1 VAAIALPDDQRLS
14 LERPATRED
23 RALPAH
29 HAWPVLLVFAMAL
42 ATRLYQLGEES
53 LWIDEAISFGRARL
67 AWPELLEDSIRRKH
81 LPTYFVLLKAWMQLG
96 DSEWMLRFPSALWG
110 AVAAVLVYATGV
122 VLHGRLAGLLAG
134 GLMALASGQVHYG
147 QEARMYA
154 LFTLASSTALLG
166 LSWLAKHPAEAASM
180 PRPRDW
186 SIEGRRP
193 AGLAWLS
200 VFAGTTLAMYT
211 HNTAV
216 FFLAALNLAAIAVWL
231 AGSGWR
237 KGFARNWL
245 ACMAAVLGVWAI
257 WLPTLL
263 HQSGDMQETWRG
275 RAPTFDWV
283 RGVVLDL
290 YGFGDHSVAT
300 FLLVVVLVGVAAH
313 VLRDRKRLFWSTLAF
328 AVGGALCALVVS
340 QVVPMFYRRLL
351 IWESPAWFVLIG
363 VGIAGMPRLLAGF
376 VAVALATIVLPSL
389 SGYYARETKP
399 AWRPMIQALS
409 DDSAAD
415 ARVFSARGE
424 RFLTYYYE
432 RKTDPLPARAFER
445 TKENLERQLDG
456 VDEFYLVGQTQE
468 AKYKQAQAWIRRSK
482 RYKTVWTKR
491 SQNAVIVKY
500 RLRRGTSSPNK
511 SAVQPPG

>member
-1 VAAIALPDDQRLS
+1 VAGIALPDDQRVS
-14 LERPATRED
+14 LEQPATREH
-23 RALPAH
+23 RAWLARHAGPA
-29 HAWPVLLVFAMAL
+29 LLVFAVAL

-67 AWPELLEDSIRRKH
+67 PWPELLEDSIRRKH
-81 LPTYFVLLKAWMQLG
+81 LPTYFVVLKAWMQLG

-110 AVAAVLVYATGV
+110 AGSAVLVYATGV

-134 GLMALASGQVHYG
+134 AMVAFASRQVHYG

-154 LFTLASSTALLG
+154 LFTLATSAALLG
-166 LSWLAKHPAEAASM
+166 LSWLAKHQDLAASL
-180 PRPRDW
+180 PSRRDW
-186 SIEGRRP
+186 P

-200 VFAGTTLAMYT
+200 VFSGATLAMYT

-216 FFLAALNLAAIAVWL
+216 FFLAALNLAAIMAWL
-231 AGSGWR
+231 AAPGWR

-245 ACMAAVLGVWAI
+245 TCMLAVIGVWAI

-263 HQSGDMQETWRG
+263 RQSGDMKETWHG
-275 RAPTFDWV
+275 RAPEFAWV
-283 RGVVLDL
+283 RDVVVDL
-290 YGFGDHSVAT
+290 YGFGDGSFAT
-300 FLLVVVLVGVAAH
+300 VLLVVVLVGVAGY
-313 VLRDRKRLFWSTLAF
+313 VLRDRPGLFWSTLAF
-328 AVGGALCALVVS
+328 AVGGALASLVVS

-363 VGIAGMPRLLAGF
+363 VGIAGMPRLVAGF
-376 VAVALATIVLPSL
+376 VAAALATIVLPIL
-389 SGYYARETKP
+389 WQYYGRETKP

-409 DDSAAD
+409 DDSTAGAKIL
-415 ARVFSARGE
+415 SARGE

-432 RKTDPLPARAFER
+432 RKTDPLPPRAFEKA
-445 TKENLERQLDG
+445 KENLERQLDG

-468 AKYKQAQAWIRRSK
+468 DRYKQAQAWIKRSK

-500 RLRRGTSSPNK
+500 RLRPGASPDGSGTRRSRP
-511 SAVQPPG
+511 AG